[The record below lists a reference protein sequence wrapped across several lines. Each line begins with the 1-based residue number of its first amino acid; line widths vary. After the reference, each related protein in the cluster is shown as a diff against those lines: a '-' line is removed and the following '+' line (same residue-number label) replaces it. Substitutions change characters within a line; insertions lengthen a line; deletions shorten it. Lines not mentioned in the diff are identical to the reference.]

1 MQDAII
7 TATVT
12 DANNCTYTVTS
23 SIHAEDVR
31 CFAGN
36 SNIAKVTICH
46 KTGSAKNPCVTIC
59 VDQSAVAEHLAH
71 GDFLGTCTANC
82 TAPNLVKTGAVT
94 APIAISNMLSTLPA
108 KLEANV
114 MPNPTTTVFNLVIR
128 GKDAS
133 PVTVRVT
140 DVYGKVIQVNQKI
153 GSSATLR
160 LGDRWTNGTYF
171 VEVIQGNERKLL
183 KVIKAN

>member
-1 MQDAII
+1 M
-7 TATVT
+7 
-12 DANNCTYTVTS
+12 
-23 SIHAEDVR
+23 
-31 CFAGN
+31 
-36 SNIAKVTICH
+36 
-46 KTGSAKNPCVTIC
+46 
-59 VDQSAVAEHLAH
+59 AH
-71 GDFLGTCTANC
+71 GDYMGSCLPNCATPVANAK
-82 TAPNLVKTGAVT
+82 TVIAPVLVPVLTSV
-94 APIAISNMLSTLPA
+94 SDRFEA
-108 KLEANV
+108 KV

-140 DVYGKVIQVNQKI
+140 DVYGNVIQVNQKI

-183 KVIKAN
+183 KLIKAN